1 MFLAKTLFRTVQD
14 RPSVQ
19 TCNGLEGGGGMKWGG
34 MGLKVNTRD
43 APFNEI
49 FASSEG
55 QTAIVIV
62 FQPRH
67 RTLLGHSS
75 VHT

>member
-1 MFLAKTLFRTVQD
+1 
-14 RPSVQ
+14 
-19 TCNGLEGGGGMKWGG
+19 MKWGG

-43 APFNEI
+43 SPFSET

-55 QTAIVIV
+55 QTEIVII